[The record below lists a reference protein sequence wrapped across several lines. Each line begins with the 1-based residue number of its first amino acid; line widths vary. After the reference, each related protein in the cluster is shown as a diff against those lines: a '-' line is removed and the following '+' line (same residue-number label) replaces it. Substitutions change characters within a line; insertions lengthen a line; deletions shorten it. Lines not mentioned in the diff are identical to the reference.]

1 MFNVR
6 LVYRC
11 NPSFLL
17 SAIKPLIKKITLITL
32 LIVVIYCLYSLFDS
46 RKMINSSYS
55 IERWEDGVTYYL
67 LGPFDGPGWGALEGT
82 IDKIGWDENYIL
94 VWQNDDGQG
103 SGWRVIDLKTNKL
116 SPLIE
121 SSDLKHTPQ
130 INNIKILEA
139 KVAWDK
145 LNF

>member
-1 MFNVR
+1 MLSDCFPLCSNQAANAGVTHMKK
-6 LVYRC
+6 
-11 NPSFLL
+11 FLL
-17 SAIKPLIKKITLITL
+17 IPLL
-32 LIVVIYCLYSLFDS
+32 LVVVITCLFALFDS
-46 RKMINSSYS
+46 RKLINSSYS

-67 LGPFDGPGWGALEGT
+67 LGPSDGPGWGALKGT
-82 IDKIGWDENYIL
+82 IEKIGWNAEYIL